1 LKYRITHKT
10 NYNCHESV
18 SIGHNQAWLEL
29 RPVNCQQVDSFNLT
43 IAPEPSVCTRR
54 IDSFRNPVH
63 LFSFN
68 EGYQQLTVI
77 ATSEVTVSNV
87 PDAGEQLGLPWEQVA
102 AGVKNHAT
110 VEDREAAEFEFVSPR
125 IFWSSDKYG
134 YARESFPP
142 GRSIRDA
149 VLDLTRRIHTEFA
162 YDDRATTVNTPVDE
176 VFRLRR
182 GVCQDF
188 AHLQIAM
195 LRSLGIPARYVSGYL
210 RTAPAEGQPRLIGA
224 DATHAWLSAYCG
236 NGVWLDV
243 DPTNNTICSTDHITL
258 AWGRD
263 YSDVPPLTGVF
274 IGGGQHRLIV
284 NVDVMPLA

>member
-10 NYNCHESV
+10 NYNSHESV

-29 RPVNCQQVDSFNLT
+29 RPVNWQQVDLFSLT
-43 IAPEPSVCTRR
+43 IDPEPSVCTRR

-68 EGYQQLTVI
+68 EGYQQLTVT
-77 ATSEVTVSNV
+77 ATSVVTVTEV
-87 PDAGEQLGLPWEQVA
+87 PEAGMQLELPWEQVA

-125 IFWSSDKYG
+125 IFWSSDKKG
-134 YARESFPP
+134 YARESFPA

-149 VLDLTRRIHTEFA
+149 VLDLTRRIHNEFA
-162 YDDRATTVNTPVDE
+162 YDNRATTVNTPVDE

-195 LRSLGIPARYVSGYL
+195 LRSLGIPAKYVSGYL
-210 RTAPAEGQPRLIGA
+210 RTVPAEGQPRLIGA

-236 NGVWLDV
+236 SGVWLDV

-284 NVDVMPLA
+284 NVDVLPI

>member
-1 LKYRITHKT
+1 MKYRITHRT
-10 NYNCHESV
+10 NYVSHESV

-29 RPVNCQQVDSFNLT
+29 RPVNWQQVDSFNLL
-43 IAPEPSVCTRR
+43 IDPEPSVRTRR

-68 EGYQQLTVI
+68 EGYRQLTVT
-77 ATSEVTVSNV
+77 ATSVVTVTEIPRPEAPLSM
-87 PDAGEQLGLPWEQVA
+87 PWDQIA
-102 AGVKNHAT
+102 SGVRHHTTA
-110 VEDREAAEFEFVSPR
+110 EDRVAAEFEFPSPR
-125 IFWSSDKYG
+125 IFWSPDKRR
-134 YARESFPP
+134 YAAESFPS
-142 GRSIRDA
+142 GRSMADA
-149 VLDLTRRIHTEFA
+149 VTDLTRRIHAEFV
-162 YDDRATTVNTPVDE
+162 YDRRATTVNTPVDE

-210 RTAPAEGQPRLIGA
+210 RTVPTDGEPRLVGA
-224 DATHAWLSAYCG
+224 DATHAWLSVYCG

-243 DPTNNTICSTDHITL
+243 DPTNNTICSKDHITL

-284 NVDVMPLA
+284 NVDVLPLA